1 MYCFFRHSQN
11 MGLLENMANSVVP
24 PPAVY
29 KGYISPDLTCD
40 ATKPSRFA
48 RRSAINTLKTLGK
61 IPFGYDPGPLQ
72 ESKPKKPR
80 KSKLQIFREYIHRCE
95 TSHKTSA
102 DSIRC
107 ELDTQPTDDLK
118 VLKNNPW
125 SREALWK

>member
-1 MYCFFRHSQN
+1 

-72 ESKPKKPR
+72 ESKPKK
-80 KSKLQIFREYIHRCE
+80 LEQRE
-95 TSHKTSA
+95 
-102 DSIRC
+102 
-107 ELDTQPTDDLK
+107 DDHNKNKYLK
-118 VLKNNPW
+118 IYLYLNSTLLSN
-125 SREALWK
+125 